1 MTTAY
6 VLSNNRIVSFDTSNP
21 DNPNAGIPITGLAA
35 GQNLV
40 GIDLRPQNGKLY
52 GIASDGMGNAQLYAI
67 STQTGSA
74 VAIGTLGQLV
84 DDTGNSVAITGSS
97 FEVDFN
103 PTVDRLR
110 IVTSNGLNFR
120 VNPNTG
126 AAIDSNVLVADINP
140 DDSSGGG
147 TTTTDATA
155 YTNSAPNV
163 TATTQYTLDSATN
176 TLVIRNPLNN
186 GTQTSPLVVTL
197 NGSPLDFTSVN
208 GFDIPSSVNVSASN
222 TSATGQAFAVL
233 TVGGQTG
240 LYALE
245 LSTGA
250 ATLVGTVG
258 AGTEPIQGF
267 ALENEVVPDGLPAI
281 GLTVDGTQLLRFNS
295 ASAQTVTSAPV
306 TGVAAGETLVGIDLR
321 PATGQLYGLGIND
334 AANTGS
340 LYSIDP
346 QTGTV
351 TIVGEGAGQIAFV
364 DAVGNL
370 VDLPSADTGFGFD
383 FNPTVDRIRV
393 VTGTGLNFRLNPIT
407 GVAVDGNT
415 GLDGINAD
423 GSVNGL
429 PIGSVG
435 ISGTAY
441 TNSFNGTTA
450 TTQYTLDATSNSLFI
465 QNPPNN
471 GTQTVQLPVTLNS
484 TPLDFTEVSGF
495 DIPSNSRVQAS
506 NAAASGRAL
515 AALRVGDVTNLYAI
529 ELSTGA
535 ATFLSPIGTGATS
548 LAGLTVGEA
557 PIGAVAFGTPTYTV
571 DENGSAI
578 ALNLVRT
585 GGSRGEFTV
594 SVAATGG
601 TATASTDYTA
611 DPITVTFA
619 DGQTTASATL
629 NITDDNLI
637 ENNETVSLVL
647 SNPTNGAVLASQD
660 TATLNISDNDTVVS
674 ETVGNTVGSTV
685 GNTVVNE
692 TVGNTVGNTVGST
705 VGSTVVSETVGNT
718 VGTIAAN
725 FAANGSAIIS
735 TTNNV
740 QNFVQFSLSSQKNTF
755 VNEIVAFTVDDDLGT
770 INGIAP
776 NATGYLDAAI
786 ARSRTIFSTL
796 NNNPNGFGAG
806 GLSSTLDFGSNARF
820 STFLI
825 QNGSLDELRAGQIS
839 RNNVFFS
846 NQTSVRISNTTASN
860 FTFGF
865 EDSPNT
871 GSNDFNDVVLQVN
884 LASQGTSAGTALHG
898 QGQSEVLDFS
908 SLTGQVN
915 TSFTVNR
922 EAAFDNFVGFYRVVD
937 QNGGIDTNG
946 DGTADILP
954 GNTGYAQAAVSNRV
968 TGIDFS
974 VGNQQ
979 TATVSGQFAGGSIFA
994 PFLIANGS
1002 VNQVLNGEKLDE
1014 VYFAY
1019 LGANSD
1025 RVDHIRFLGDNTFG
1039 FEDLRGG
1046 GDKDFN
1052 DVIMRVTI

>member
-6 VLSNNRIVSFDTSNP
+6 VISNNTLISFDTSNP
-21 DNPNAGIPITGLAA
+21 DNPNAGVPITGLAA

-40 GIDLRPQNGKLY
+40 GIDFRPQNGKLY

-74 VAIGTLGQLV
+74 VAVGTLGQFV
-84 DDTGNSVAITGSS
+84 DGTGNTIAITGSG
-97 FEVDFN
+97 FGVDFN

-110 IVTSNGLNFR
+110 IVTSSGLNFR

-126 AAIDSNVLVADINP
+126 AAIDGNMLVANTNP
-140 DDSSGGG
+140 DGSIGGG
-147 TTTTDATA
+147 TTTVDATA
-155 YTNSAPNV
+155 YTNSTPNV
-163 TATTQYTLDSATN
+163 TATTQYTLDSVTN
-176 TLVIRNPLNN
+176 TLFIQNPPNN

-197 NGSPLDFTSVN
+197 NGSPLDFTNVN

-222 TSATGQAFAVL
+222 TSATGQAFAAL
-233 TVGGQTG
+233 TVGGQAG

-250 ATLVGTVG
+250 ATLVETVG
-258 AGTEPIQGF
+258 GGTDPVQGF
-267 ALENEVVPDGLPAI
+267 ALQNEVVPDGLPLI
-281 GLTVDGTQLLRFNS
+281 GLTADGTQLLRFNS
-295 ASAQTVTSAPV
+295 ASARTAISAPV
-306 TGVAAGETLVGIDLR
+306 TGVAADETLVGIDLR
-321 PATGQLYGLGIND
+321 PATGQLYGLGINNV
-334 AANTGS
+334 ANTGS
-340 LYSIDP
+340 LYLIDP
-346 QTGTV
+346 QTGTA
-351 TIVGEGAGQIAFV
+351 TIVGGQAGQIAFV
-364 DAVGNL
+364 DALGNP

-407 GVAVDGNT
+407 GVAVDGNA
-415 GLDGINAD
+415 GVAGINPD

-429 PIGSVG
+429 PTGSVG
-435 ISGTAY
+435 ISASAY
-441 TNSFNGTTA
+441 TNSFNGTTV
-450 TTQYTLDATSNSLFI
+450 TTQYTLDSTSNSLFI

-484 TPLDFTEVSGF
+484 APLDFTEASGF
-495 DIPSNSRVQAS
+495 DIPSNVRVQAS

-515 AALRVGDVTNLYAI
+515 AALRVGGVTNLYEI

-557 PIGAVAFGTPTYTV
+557 PIGAVAFGTPSYTV
-571 DENGSAI
+571 AENGSAI

-601 TATASTDYTA
+601 TATAGTDYTA
-611 DPITVTFA
+611 NPITVTFA

-629 NITDDNLI
+629 NITDDSLT
-637 ENNETVSLVL
+637 ESNETVLL
-647 SNPTNGAVLASQD
+647 ALRNPTNGSVLASQD
-660 TATLNISDNDTVVS
+660 TATLNITDND
-674 ETVGNTVGSTV
+674 
-685 GNTVVNE
+685 
-692 TVGNTVGNTVGST
+692 
-705 VGSTVVSETVGNT
+705 TVGNT

-735 TTNNV
+735 TTNKV
-740 QNFVQFSLSSQKNTF
+740 QNFVQFSLSSQKNAF

-776 NATGYLDAAI
+776 NATGYLDAAS

-796 NNNPNGFGAG
+796 NNNPNGFGTG

-884 LASQGTSAGTALHG
+884 LVSQDTLAGTALQG

-946 DGTADILP
+946 DGIADILP
-954 GNTGYAQAAVSNRV
+954 GDTGYAQAAVSNRV
-968 TGIDFS
+968 TGIDLS

-1002 VNQVLNGEKLDE
+1002 VNQVLSGQKLDE

-1025 RVDHIRFLGDNTFG
+1025 RVDRIRLLGDNTFG
-1039 FEDLRGG
+1039 FEDLPGG

-1052 DVIMRVTI
+1052 DVIVRVTI

>member
-1 MTTAY
+1 MTIAY
-6 VLSNNRIVSFDTSNP
+6 VLSNNTLISFDTSNP

-52 GIASDGMGNAQLYAI
+52 GIASNGTGNAQLYAI
-67 STQTGSA
+67 STQTGLAAA
-74 VAIGTLGQLV
+74 VGTLGSFV
-84 DDTGNSVAITGSS
+84 DDTGNSVAITGSG
-97 FEVDFN
+97 FGVDFN

-110 IVTSNGLNFR
+110 IVTSSGLNFR

-126 AAIDSNVLVADINP
+126 AEIDGNMLVAGTNLDGSIN
-140 DDSSGGG
+140 GG
-147 TTTTDATA
+147 TTTVDATA
-155 YTNSAPNV
+155 YTNSTPNV
-163 TATTQYTLDSATN
+163 TATTQYTLDSVTN
-176 TLVIRNPLNN
+176 TLFIQNPPNN

-197 NGSPLDFTSVN
+197 NGSPLDFTNVN
-208 GFDIPSSVNVSASN
+208 GFDIPSGVNVSASN
-222 TSATGQAFAVL
+222 TSVTGQAFAVL
-233 TVGGQTG
+233 TVGDRTG
-240 LYALE
+240 LYGLE

-258 AGTEPIQGF
+258 TGTDPVQGF
-267 ALENEVVPDGLPAI
+267 ALQNEVAPAGVPLI
-281 GLTVDGTQLLRFNS
+281 GLTADGTQLLRFNS
-295 ASAQTVTSAPV
+295 ANAGTVTPATV

-334 AANTGS
+334 AANTSS
-340 LYSIDP
+340 LYLIDP
-346 QTGTV
+346 QTGAAA
-351 TIVGEGAGQIAFV
+351 IVGGGEGQIAFV
-364 DAVGNL
+364 DALGNP
-370 VDLPSADTGFGFD
+370 VDLPSANTGFGFD

-415 GLDGINAD
+415 ELAGINPD

-435 ISGTAY
+435 ISATAY
-441 TNSFNGTTA
+441 TNSFNGTTT
-450 TTQYTLDATSNSLFI
+450 TTQYTLDSTSNSLFI

-471 GTQTVQLPVTLNS
+471 GTQTVQLPITLNS
-484 TPLDFTEVSGF
+484 TPLDFTEASGF
-495 DIPSNSRVQAS
+495 DIPSNVKVSAS

-515 AALRVGDVTNLYAI
+515 AALRVGSDTNLYAI

-535 ATFLSPIGTGATS
+535 ATFVSPIGTGATS
-548 LAGLTVGEA
+548 LAGLTIAEA
-557 PIGAVAFGTPTYTV
+557 PIGAVAFATPTYTV
-571 DENGSAI
+571 AENGATI

-601 TATASTDYTA
+601 TATAGTDYTST
-611 DPITVTFA
+611 PITVTFA
-619 DGQTTASATL
+619 DGQTTADATL
-629 NITDDNLI
+629 SIADDTLF
-637 ENNETVSLVL
+637 ENNETVTLAL
-647 SNPTNGAVLASQD
+647 KDQTNGAVLASQD
-660 TATLNISDNDTVVS
+660 TATLNITDNDTVG
-674 ETVGNTVGSTV
+674 TD
-685 GNTVVNE
+685 
-692 TVGNTVGNTVGST
+692 
-705 VGSTVVSETVGNT
+705 T

-725 FAANGSAIIS
+725 FAGNGSTIIS
-735 TTNNV
+735 TASNV
-740 QNFVQFSLSSQKNTF
+740 QNVVQFSLSSQKNAF

-786 ARSRTIFSTL
+786 ARSRIIFSTL
-796 NNNPNGFGAG
+796 SNNPNGFDSE
-806 GLSSTLDFGSNARF
+806 LSSTLDFGPNARF

-825 QNGSLDELRAGQIS
+825 QNGSLDGLRAGQIPTS
-839 RNNVFFS
+839 SVFFS
-846 NQTSVRISNTTASN
+846 NQTSVRVSNATASN

-865 EDSPNT
+865 EDSPNS
-871 GSNDFNDVVLQVN
+871 GNNDFNDVVVQVD
-884 LASQGTSAGTALHG
+884 LVSQDTSARTALQG
-898 QGQSEVLDFS
+898 QGQGEVLDLR

-915 TSFTVNR
+915 ASFTVNR

-946 DGTADILP
+946 DSTADILP
-954 GNTGYAQAAVSNRV
+954 GNTGYTQAAVSNRV
-968 TGIDFS
+968 TGIDLS

-979 TATVSGQFAGGSIFA
+979 TATLSGQLASGSIFA

-1002 VNQVLNGEKLDE
+1002 VSQVLNGQKLDE

-1025 RVDHIRFLGDNTFG
+1025 RVDHIRLLGNNTFG
-1039 FEDLRGG
+1039 FEDLQGG
-1046 GDKDFN
+1046 GDRDFN
-1052 DVIMRVTI
+1052 DVIVRVTI